1 MKTFASTSFL
11 ILCFCLSPFTLA
23 AEWDS
28 SLLGQIKTSATTS
41 ATYDSRVFAIPSSY
55 YNKLKTDGSNP
66 GTGIPV
72 NELKS
77 EDDFILKFSPAV
89 HLSKKVS
96 LLQFSG
102 SAGVEI
108 AQYIKNED
116 KSYVVP
122 VTTFSVDFDETLSK
136 NKRISNNAK
145 IRFEAVFDL
154 GQKVS
159 ASVLEQDLTSYS
171 YFTLGM
177 NVRYNH
183 SRKFGVSSGTNYS
196 IQQYQ
201 VGSTGPRPYQDFS
214 TLPLNFRAFYIYSE
228 KLDIYTNY
236 TFSRSKS
243 KSDQPNLI
251 DSKSHSISFGANGD
265 YSSKLSGDANIGYTL
280 VTFDNNGNPD
290 QDNLT
295 VGLGLSYKYN
305 SKTSSTFSLNRS
317 FSPSAQGFSTF
328 TTSARAGLSH
338 RFVESVS
345 GSAYLNAS
353 TVDYTYPSSNV
364 IVSGESSSMNSYG
377 LGFSVTK
384 NINKFFNAS
393 GSYDYSII
401 DRNSGSYG
409 RHIIQALLIGSF

>member
-1 MKTFASTSFL
+1 MTSRLPTILFL
-11 ILCFCLSPFTLA
+11 SVCIFQLNVR

-28 SLLGQIKTSATTS
+28 PLFGQIKTSASAS
-41 ATYDSRVFAIPSSY
+41 ATYDSRVFGIPSSY
-55 YNKLKTDGSNP
+55 YNQLKTNPGSNNA
-66 GTGIPV
+66 GVPV

-89 HLSKKVS
+89 HLAKKVS
-96 LLQFSG
+96 LLKFSG

-108 AQYIKNED
+108 AQYIKNDD

-122 VTTFSVDFDETLSK
+122 VTTFSIDFDETLSK

-159 ASVLEQDLTSYS
+159 ASVLEQDLTSYT
-171 YFTLGM
+171 YFTAGM

-183 SRKFGVSSGTNYS
+183 SPKFGVSGGTNYS

-201 VGSTGPRPYQDFS
+201 AGSTGPRPYQDFS
-214 TLPLNFRAFYIYSE
+214 TLPLNFKAFYIYSE

-251 DSKSHSISFGANGD
+251 DSKSHSISFGANGE
-265 YSSKLSGDANIGYTL
+265 YSSKLSGDASVGYTL
-280 VTFDNNGNPD
+280 VTFDQGGNPN
-290 QDNLT
+290 QDDLT
-295 VGLGLSYKYN
+295 LGLGLSYKYN
-305 SKTSSTFSLNRS
+305 SKTSSNFSLSRS
-317 FSPSAQGFSTF
+317 FSPSAQGFSAF

-338 RFVESVS
+338 RFVESIS
-345 GSAYLNAS
+345 GTAYLSAS
-353 TVDYTYPSSNV
+353 TVDYTYPASS
-364 IVSGESSSMNSYG
+364 VSVAGESSSMNTYG
-377 LGFSVTK
+377 LGFSINKT
-384 NINKFFNAS
+384 INKFFTAS
-393 GSYDYSII
+393 GGYDFSII
-401 DRNSGSYG
+401 DRNSDSYG
-409 RHIIQALLIGSF
+409 RHIIQALISGRF